1 MSDDGSATGAV
12 LAKSVV
18 IEVRLYVKMVNYNR
32 NSGLCIIYGG
42 LEKIMLDTN
51 IIVFR

>member
-1 MSDDGSATGAV
+1 MMV
-12 LAKSVV
+12 RRQELFLAKSVV

-42 LEKIMLDTN
+42 LEKDN
-51 IIVFR
+51 VRYKYNSFFR

>member
-32 NSGLCIIYGG
+32 NSGLCIIIYGG
-42 LEKIMLDTN
+42 LEKDN
-51 IIVFR
+51 VRYKYNSF